1 MFYSTSSI
9 DTTVTSLPWPSA
21 GNLKHEQRYLQNQG
35 LVMTDSQF
43 RYQEGYKELL
53 SLYLNIDMHHCNS
66 FMRIIK

>member
-21 GNLKHEQRYLQNQG
+21 GNLKHEQKYLQNQG

-43 RYQEGYKELL
+43 RYQEGYKEPLF
-53 SLYLNIDMHHCNS
+53 LYLSIDMHHCNS